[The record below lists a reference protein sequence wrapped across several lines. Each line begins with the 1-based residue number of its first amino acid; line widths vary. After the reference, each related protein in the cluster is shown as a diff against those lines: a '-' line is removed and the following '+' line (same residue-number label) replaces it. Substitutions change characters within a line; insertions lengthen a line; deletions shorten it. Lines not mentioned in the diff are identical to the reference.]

1 MIQLYYI
8 CTIFGLVHIRNLVLK
23 FRTCVNIR
31 ATVSGGKGCD
41 RHRKTSDR
49 TAGQY
54 SINTRN
60 SSMLLPPPTGRLPLA
75 DVLNVTILQNW
86 KNTLLMFQSLEITR
100 LTPVLVAAGKM
111 A

>member
-1 MIQLYYI
+1 MF
-8 CTIFGLVHIRNLVLK
+8 CLVHTRILVLK

-31 ATVSGGKGCD
+31 ATVSGGNGCD

-75 DVLNVTILQNW
+75 EVLNVTIL
-86 KNTLLMFQSLEITR
+86 
-100 LTPVLVAAGKM
+100 
-111 A
+111 